1 MPCRMIMGAT
11 MMISE
16 RPNMRRGI
24 IRLMARKGC
33 SAKRNGRS
41 RSRSAT
47 PARRAVARAAGEGWV
62 LSDAIWDKDITRT
75 AHRLNVQRK
84 LGILL
89 DFAPQ
94 PCHLDI
100 HRPLQPQIEFFAQR
114 RAGKRPARIGR
125 KQFQKLL
132 F

>member
-1 MPCRMIMGAT
+1 MGAT

-24 IRLMARKGC
+24 IRLIARKGC
-33 SAKRNGRS
+33 SAKRSGRS
-41 RSRSAT
+41 RRSAT
-47 PARRAVARAAGEGWV
+47 PARRAVARAAGKGWV

-89 DFAPQ
+89 DLPPQ
-94 PCHLDI
+94 PRHLDI
-100 HRPLQPQIEFFAQR
+100 DRPLQTQVEFFA
-114 RAGKRPARIGR
+114 
-125 KQFQKLL
+125 
-132 F
+132 